1 MVSTNANSNMISPF
15 SGLSSGTLAIA
26 QRSVVNTYNRF
37 VHFVSKNRNKT
48 AEEVD
53 AVGSGRVW
61 SGKRAK
67 EIGLVD
73 EIGSLNDAVKY
84 AANKANIAE
93 YETVSYP
100 EKVDKF
106 EQIMGNLRQGNI
118 AESYVKSQI
127 SEENYQLFKVFSDQN
142 FKNSIQMT
150 MPYIIIIK

>member
-1 MVSTNANSNMISPF
+1 M
-15 SGLSSGTLAIA
+15 
-26 QRSVVNTYNRF
+26 
-37 VHFVSKNRNKT
+37 HFVSKNRKKT

-93 YETVSYP
+93 YEAVSYP

-106 EQIMGNLRQGNI
+106 EQIMGSLRQGNI

-142 FKNSIQMT
+142 FKNSIQMA
-150 MPYIIIIK
+150 MPYIIRIK